1 MGASLVRSP
10 LAGLRVCTPLSDTV
24 ISRLLAYLCL
34 SGHCAREMQQSKLSP
49 APFSR
54 SPRPP
59 LPSPVPAPLTPGST
73 RSRSRNASPELEISV
88 STAPDSLRVASQT
101 PLELSQSA
109 APSTPQGGRIHLA
122 AQLIGPPEFA
132 AHVRVRGFHRR
143 TFSPLK
149 PTVESSTCPCSLP
162 PLDFP
167 SACRPGLLFVTAC
180 NLPQP
185 KFTTPGPR
193 AGLLHIQASGTL
205 FFPRSLSHAPGFPR
219 LSLRP
224 RPAAKFLPLYPGAE
238 LFFSH
243 SSHGRIQTLPA
254 KARGQVCPSKP
265 AVTCEE
271 RHAAGEPEAPQPLTL
286 GLARAYT
293 GNPSRTQLFRI
304 LTPSLQ

>member
-24 ISRLLAYLCL
+24 ISRLLAYLCP

-149 PTVESSTCPCSLP
+149 PTVVFHLSLQLASARFSFCVQTWASVCHCMQLTAAQIHYPGPKSGPSTH
-162 PLDFP
+162 
-167 SACRPGLLFVTAC
+167 PGIRHPF
-180 NLPQP
+180 LPQVP
-185 KFTTPGPR
+185 
-193 AGLLHIQASGTL
+193 
-205 FFPRSLSHAPGFPR
+205 FPRPWISPP
-219 LSLRP
+219 
-224 RPAAKFLPLYPGAE
+224 FLATE
-238 LFFSH
+238 T
-243 SSHGRIQTLPA
+243 R
-254 KARGQVCPSKP
+254 R
-265 AVTCEE
+265 
-271 RHAAGEPEAPQPLTL
+271 
-286 GLARAYT
+286 
-293 GNPSRTQLFRI
+293 
-304 LTPSLQ
+304 